1 MARASTC
8 RKRTSRKQRSTR
20 RRKQRGGN
28 NAANAAAR
36 NVDLLLHYVDK
47 SAWPSGYAKYLET
60 RDPAILLAA
69 MKNATTHSV
78 KSIADAAT
86 RYVKA
91 ITPPLP

>member
-1 MARASTC
+1 MARALTC
-8 RKRTSRKQRSTR
+8 RKRNARKQRST

-36 NVDLLLHYVDK
+36 NVDLLLQYVDK

-60 RDPAILLAA
+60 REPATLLTA

-78 KSIADAAT
+78 GAIADAAT